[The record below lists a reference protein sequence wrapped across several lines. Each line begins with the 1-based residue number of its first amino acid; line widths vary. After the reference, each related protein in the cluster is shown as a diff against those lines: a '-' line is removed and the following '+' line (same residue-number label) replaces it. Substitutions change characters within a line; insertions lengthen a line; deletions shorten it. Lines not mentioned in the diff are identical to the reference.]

1 MLHGDASLVETLWV
15 LGSGQLDLADYI
27 NAIFARLET
36 AESQVQALVP
46 ENNRQERLLKDAKRL
61 LDRFPEP
68 GERPPLFGLLVGVK
82 DIFHVDGFETRAGS
96 ELPPEVLGGPEAA
109 CVSALK
115 AAGALILGKTVT
127 TEFAYFEP
135 GPTANPHNPAHTPGG
150 SSSGSA
156 AAVAAGYCPLALG
169 SQTIGSVVRP
179 AAFCGIVGFKPSW
192 GRIDPAGLI
201 HYSKSVDQVGIFV
214 QNISGVGFIAP
225 FLCRNWHEATTGN
238 LPVLGVPEG
247 PYLEQASVEGL
258 DAFTNQVTLLQ
269 AFGYSIKRVPV
280 LEDIA
285 AINQRHEHLIAAE
298 LAQVHGEW
306 FAAYEERYKPR
317 TAAQIRAGLE
327 VRADQLQQGREGCLA
342 LRQELE
348 GKMQEEDIDLW
359 ICPAAPGPAPEGLA
373 STGDPAM
380 NLPWTHAGMPVV
392 SLPAGYALD
401 NMPLGLQCVGAF
413 EQDERLVNWC
423 EELEKVIGDV
433 D

>member
-1 MLHGDASLVETLWV
+1 MLSGDASLVETLWV
-15 LGSGQLDLADYI
+15 LRSGQLDLADYI
-27 NAIFARLET
+27 NAICTRLQT
-36 AESQVQALVP
+36 VESQLQALVP
-46 ENNRQERLLKDAKRL
+46 ESDRQERLLKEAKRL

-82 DIFHVDGFETRAGS
+82 DIFHADGFETRAGS
-96 ELPPEVLGGPEAA
+96 KLPPEVLGGQEAA

-115 AAGALILGKTVT
+115 AAGAIILGKTVT

-135 GPTANPHNPAHTPGG
+135 GPTANPHNLAHTPGG

-201 HYSKSVDQVGIFV
+201 HYSKSVDHVGIFA
-214 QNISGVGFIAP
+214 QRINGVGFSAP
-225 FLCRNWHEATTGN
+225 FLCRDWQEVTTGD

-247 PYLEQASVEGL
+247 PYLEQASMEGL
-258 DAFTNQVTLLQ
+258 DAFNSQVTLLQ
-269 AFGYSIKRVPV
+269 AFGYSVKRVSM

-285 AINQRHEHLIAAE
+285 AINQRHEHLISAE
-298 LAQVHGEW
+298 LAQVHGPW
-306 FAAYEERYKPR
+306 FPAYEECYRPR

-327 VRADQLQQGREGCLA
+327 VRVDQLKEGREGCLA
-342 LRQELE
+342 LRQALE
-348 GKMQEEDIDLW
+348 GKMREAGIDLW
-359 ICPAAPGPAPEGLA
+359 ICPSAPGPAPEGLE

-401 NMPLGLQCVGAF
+401 NMPLGLQCVGGF
-413 EQDERLVNWC
+413 GQDERLVHWC
-423 EELEKVIGDV
+423 EEIETVMGH
-433 D
+433 